1 MTEYKKI
8 EDKIVYFESTILD
21 YQKIIDV
28 FEKTQTSAVTD
39 WTPWYAYGESPKIQ
53 YGEIKKLKRGKL
65 KEVLDEEKRKDS
77 LFVIDRLVDS
87 MIECARKYAEIFSID
102 NKKTEYA
109 VNILKENETEIGI
122 YKYFEG
128 QTMGPHV
135 DYNEDNNYLEYT
147 IVVYL
152 NDDYEGGELYFN
164 EFDIKLKPK
173 AGSIVMY
180 PSTFPYTHE
189 SLEVLKGRKCLIT
202 HHWRNKI

>member
-1 MTEYKKI
+1 
-8 EDKIVYFESTILD
+8 
-21 YQKIIDV
+21 
-28 FEKTQTSAVTD
+28 
-39 WTPWYAYGESPKIQ
+39 
-53 YGEIKKLKRGKL
+53 
-65 KEVLDEEKRKDS
+65 
-77 LFVIDRLVDS
+77 
-87 MIECARKYAEIFSID
+87 
-102 NKKTEYA
+102 
-109 VNILKENETEIGI
+109 
-122 YKYFEG
+122 
-128 QTMGPHV
+128 MGPHV